1 MPGRDLPDLEERLR
15 RLPTALAVEAPAG
28 LAERV
33 ARQGGRRRRLRRVT
47 AAALVVAAVGVAVAT
62 RSALL
67 DDTPTP
73 VLGPFWLG
81 QDAAPRQL
89 VRGRWQELPSLPAG
103 LLARRSDAVV
113 VWTGKKLIVWGGG
126 SQRGTEFRTHA
137 DGAAYDPR
145 TRRWELLPPAP
156 ESQWLLLPNDGL
168 AVWTGR
174 EVLVWGGTTISDP
187 EGSANLGRPA
197 DGVAYDPERRTWRRL
212 PPQPEQLRMVGSDR
226 WVVWTGRELV
236 AGTLQEADAGGRTFA
251 VAYDPAANRWR
262 PLSQSPALT
271 GGLGHLQ
278 ARTAMWAGNRLLV
291 WNFWSRTARAVNDE
305 KGADDHPNEDPDGID
320 LWAYDPATDRWTV
333 LPAPP
338 GQVRR
343 VANGSEMMAIGREVV
358 VASVRDESI
367 GGRHRPTGVA
377 GRYDPDRARWTPIA
391 PQPGPYGDVDL
402 AWTGA
407 ALVDPSE
414 NAVYDPATDRWLR
427 LPALPEPAAR
437 RPLRSMGA
445 ERALLRMEGRSTGAI
460 DVYLLVPARR

>member
-47 AAALVVAAVGVAVAT
+47 AAALVVAVVGVAVAT
-62 RSALL
+62 RSAVL

-103 LLARRSDAVV
+103 LLARRNDAVV
-113 VWTGKKLIVWGGG
+113 VWTGKKLIVWGGA
-126 SQRGTEFRTHA
+126 SQRGTEFRTLA
-137 DGAAYDPR
+137 DGAVYDPR
-145 TRRWELLPPAP
+145 TRRWEPLPPAP
-156 ESQWLLLPNDGL
+156 ESQWLMDNGL

-174 EVLVWGGTTISDP
+174 EVLVWGGYTIADP
-187 EGSANLGRPA
+187 EGQPNLGRPA

-212 PPQPEQLRMVGSDR
+212 PPRPERLRMVGSDR
-226 WVVWTGRELV
+226 WAVWTGRELV
-236 AGTLQEADAGGRTFA
+236 AGTVQEAGAGGGTFA

-262 PLSQSPALT
+262 PLPPSPTLT
-271 GGLGHLQ
+271 PGGSGHLQ

-291 WNFWSRTARAVNDE
+291 WNFWSRTARDLFNE
-305 KGADDHPNEDPDGID
+305 SGAEDHPNEEPDGID
-320 LWAYDPATDRWTV
+320 LWAYDPATGRWTV

-338 GQVRR
+338 SQVRR
-343 VANGSEMMAIGREVV
+343 VANGSEMMATGQEVV
-358 VASVRDESI
+358 IASVRVENI
-367 GGRHRPTGVA
+367 GGRDRPTGVA
-377 GRYDPDRARWTPIA
+377 GRYHPDRARWTPIA
-391 PQPGPYGDVDL
+391 PQPGPYGEVDL

-427 LPALPEPAAR
+427 LPAVPEPAAR
-437 RPLRSMGA
+437 RPSRSTGA
-445 ERALLRMEGRSTGAI
+445 ERALLRMEGRTTGAI